1 MSSPRLSPIYRKVT
15 LLKLLGSS
23 VVTNWRFSMPAEP
36 VEFGVVPVE
45 AGEVSEEV
53 WHANAESCKTP
64 NAKTLAGMSHT
75 SPGSGCLAPSGVQL
89 PDGAV

>member
-1 MSSPRLSPIYRKVT
+1 MTS
-15 LLKLLGSS
+15 
-23 VVTNWRFSMPAEP
+23 
-36 VEFGVVPVE
+36 E

-64 NAKTLAGMSHT
+64 NAKTLAGISHT

-89 PDGAV
+89 PDGAVYGAPVQAKVPPGGGTLY